1 MKTRIISGVLSAAI
15 LYIIMLMPPYVMGIT
30 VFAVSIIA
38 LYEFYQCVKK
48 VSFNP
53 IRIVGFFACIM
64 FLLYLT
70 FKTFFAD
77 SNIAFFRSISQVI
90 FQQSMFYLFVY
101 LSIVYLLLQMV
112 FQKKSFTLN
121 DIAVTILGIIY
132 IPFLLSFLFQVRFLE
147 NGFEYVW
154 LIFIGT
160 FSTDICAYFIGKF
173 FGKNKIIPNISP
185 NKTVEG
191 SIGGAVGSVVFTTLY
206 GILYMNGYE
215 GLNIEI
221 YHFVA
226 LGVISGTISQMGDW
240 SASAIKRNV
249 GIKDFGHI
257 IPGHGGLLDRID
269 SLLFVAPA
277 VYFYIQFLLLNH

>member
-1 MKTRIISGVLSAAI
+1 MKTRILSGVFAFAI

-30 VFAVSIIA
+30 VFAASIIA

-48 VSFNP
+48 VNFNP
-53 IRIVGFFACIM
+53 IRIVGFFTCIM

-70 FKTFFAD
+70 YKTFLVD
-77 SNIAFFRSISQVI
+77 SNIELLRNISRVI

-112 FQKKSFTLN
+112 FHRKSFTLS
-121 DIAVTILGIIY
+121 DIAVTVLGIVY
-132 IPFLLSFLFQVRFLE
+132 IPFLLSFIFQVRFME

-154 LIFIGT
+154 LIFVAT

-173 FGKNKIIPNISP
+173 FGRNKIIPKISP

-191 SIGGAVGSVVFTTLY
+191 AIGGAVGSVVFTTLY

-215 GLNIEI
+215 GLNIEV
-221 YHFVA
+221 YHYIA
-226 LGVISGTISQMGDW
+226 LGIISGIISQLGDW

-277 VYFYIQFLLLNH
+277 VYFYIQFLL

>member
-1 MKTRIISGVLSAAI
+1 MKTRIISGAIAAAA
-15 LYIIMLMPPYVMGIT
+15 LYFIMLLPPYVMGLT

-38 LYEFYQCVKK
+38 LYEFYQCVRK
-48 VSFNP
+48 VDFNP

-70 FKTFFAD
+70 YKTFLID
-77 SNIAFFRSISQVI
+77 SSIALFKNISQVI
-90 FQQSMFYLFVY
+90 FQQNMFYLFVY

-112 FQKKSFTLN
+112 FHRKSFNLN
-121 DIAVTILGIIY
+121 DIAVTFLGIVY

-147 NGFEYVW
+147 NGFEFVW
-154 LIFIGT
+154 LIFVGT

-173 FGKNKIIPNISP
+173 FGRSKIIPKISP

-191 SIGGAVGSVVFTTLY
+191 TIGGAVGSVVFTTLY
-206 GILYMNGYE
+206 GVLYINGYE
-215 GLNIEI
+215 ELNIAV
-221 YHFVA
+221 YHFIA
-226 LGVISGTISQMGDW
+226 LGIICGTISQLGDW

-277 VYFYIQFLLLNH
+277 VYFYIQFLL

>member
-1 MKTRIISGVLSAAI
+1 MKTRILSGLIAVAL
-15 LYIIMLMPPYVMGIT
+15 LYIIMLMPPYVMGFT

-38 LYEFYQCVKK
+38 LYEFYQCVRK
-48 VSFNP
+48 VNFNP
-53 IRIVGFFACIM
+53 VRVVGFFACIM

-70 FKTFFAD
+70 YKTFLAD
-77 SNIAFFRSISQVI
+77 SDIVLLRNISQVI
-90 FQQSMFYLFVY
+90 FQQSMFYFFVY
-101 LSIVYLLLQMV
+101 ISIVYLLLQMV
-112 FQKKSFTLN
+112 FHRTSFTLN

-132 IPFLLSFLFQVRFLE
+132 IPFLLSFIFQVRFLE

-154 LIFIGT
+154 LIFVGT
-160 FSTDICAYFIGKF
+160 FSTDTCAFFTGKL
-173 FGKNKIIPNISP
+173 FGRNKIIPRISP

-191 SIGGAVGSVVFTTLY
+191 AIGGAAGSVVFTTLY

-215 GLNIEI
+215 GLNIAV
-221 YHFVA
+221 YHFIA
-226 LGVISGTISQMGDW
+226 LGLISGTISQLGDW
-240 SASAIKRNV
+240 TASAIKRNV

-277 VYFYIQFLLLNH
+277 VYFYIQFLL